1 MQYYIQFEAKPSEEI
16 APEIII
22 SQVFSFCHN
31 EMVKLNTHEVGVSFP
46 EADKSIGR
54 VMRVHGNEDL
64 LVPIAAACISLADYC
79 KISTVKETPSNTEW
93 CIVRRVQPRSSAAK
107 IRRLVERGSITQQE
121 ADERMSNP
129 STLSHPYLQLRSAST
144 NQNFRLFITQ
154 SPLDTGVSPGAS
166 VRFNSYG
173 LGGAVP
179 WF

>member
-31 EMVKLNTHEVGVSFP
+31 EMVKLNTNEVGVSFP
-46 EADKSIGR
+46 EADNSIGR
-54 VMRVHGNEDL
+54 IMRVHGSEEL
-64 LVPIAAACISLADYC
+64 LVPIAAAFASLADYC
-79 KISTVKETPSNTEW
+79 KISAVKETPSNTEW
-93 CIVRRVQPRSSAAK
+93 RMVKRVQPRSSAAK
-107 IRRLVERGSITQQE
+107 IRRLVKRGSITQQE
-121 ADERMSNP
+121 ADERVSSP

-154 SPLDTGVSPGAS
+154 VPLDNGVGTDAS
-166 VRFNSYG
+166 VRFNTYG